1 MSEARVNIVSK
12 LIALHTRLG
21 PAHRFGSEQA
31 VAQWGIS
38 RRDRKTAT
46 TIGIRPAHQ
55 RDMASSQ
62 PRIRDDL
69 RP

>member
-38 RRDRKTAT
+38 LDGIEKQLLPSGFAQRINAT
-46 TIGIRPAHQ
+46 
-55 RDMASSQ
+55 
-62 PRIRDDL
+62 
-69 RP
+69 